1 MKEKRYTLPEE
12 QKDAAFAAEPAPA
25 YHGNAAIALPE
36 DECAEEDIDWN
47 KIPVGWHPANEEEA
61 MARIEAIEA
70 EYERTGISYSVEEF
84 FNKLNEERTW
94 LTNKEQE
101 DKIMS
106 RPIRETPILYGKDA
120 ERFVEEMKRVES
132 LTPEQRKANREK
144 LQAEIAVLDKE
155 WNLTYNAL
163 RG

>member
-1 MKEKRYTLPEE
+1 MKKKRYTLPEE
-12 QKDAAFAAEPAPA
+12 QP
-25 YHGNAAIALPE
+25 
-36 DECAEEDIDWN
+36 
-47 KIPVGWHPANEEEA
+47 IPVGWHPANEEEA
-61 MARIEAIEA
+61 VARIEAIEA
-70 EYERTGISYSVEEF
+70 EYERTGVSYNEEEF

-120 ERFVEEMKRVES
+120 KRFVEEMKRVES
-132 LTPEQRKANREK
+132 LTSEQRKANREK

>member
-1 MKEKRYTLPEE
+1 
-12 QKDAAFAAEPAPA
+12 
-25 YHGNAAIALPE
+25 
-36 DECAEEDIDWN
+36 
-47 KIPVGWHPANEEEA
+47 
-61 MARIEAIEA
+61 MA
-70 EYERTGISYSVEEF
+70 
-84 FNKLNEERTW
+84 
-94 LTNKEQE
+94 
-101 DKIMS
+101 

-144 LQAEIAVLDKE
+144 LQAEIAVLDTE

>member
-1 MKEKRYTLPEE
+1 
-12 QKDAAFAAEPAPA
+12 
-25 YHGNAAIALPE
+25 
-36 DECAEEDIDWN
+36 
-47 KIPVGWHPANEEEA
+47 
-61 MARIEAIEA
+61 MA
-70 EYERTGISYSVEEF
+70 
-84 FNKLNEERTW
+84 
-94 LTNKEQE
+94 
-101 DKIMS
+101 

-132 LTPEQRKANREK
+132 LTPEQRKAKREK

>member
-25 YHGNAAIALPE
+25 YHGNAVIALPE

-47 KIPVGWHPANEEEA
+47 KIPVGWHPANEKEA

-94 LTNKEQE
+94 LK
-101 DKIMS
+101 
-106 RPIRETPILYGKDA
+106 
-120 ERFVEEMKRVES
+120 
-132 LTPEQRKANREK
+132 
-144 LQAEIAVLDKE
+144 
-155 WNLTYNAL
+155 
-163 RG
+163 

>member
-1 MKEKRYTLPEE
+1 
-12 QKDAAFAAEPAPA
+12 
-25 YHGNAAIALPE
+25 
-36 DECAEEDIDWN
+36 
-47 KIPVGWHPANEEEA
+47 
-61 MARIEAIEA
+61 MA
-70 EYERTGISYSVEEF
+70 
-84 FNKLNEERTW
+84 
-94 LTNKEQE
+94 
-101 DKIMS
+101 

-144 LQAEIAVLDKE
+144 LQAEIDVLDKE

>member
-1 MKEKRYTLPEE
+1 
-12 QKDAAFAAEPAPA
+12 
-25 YHGNAAIALPE
+25 
-36 DECAEEDIDWN
+36 
-47 KIPVGWHPANEEEA
+47 
-61 MARIEAIEA
+61 MA
-70 EYERTGISYSVEEF
+70 
-84 FNKLNEERTW
+84 
-94 LTNKEQE
+94 
-101 DKIMS
+101 

-132 LTPEQRKANREK
+132 LTTEQRQANREK